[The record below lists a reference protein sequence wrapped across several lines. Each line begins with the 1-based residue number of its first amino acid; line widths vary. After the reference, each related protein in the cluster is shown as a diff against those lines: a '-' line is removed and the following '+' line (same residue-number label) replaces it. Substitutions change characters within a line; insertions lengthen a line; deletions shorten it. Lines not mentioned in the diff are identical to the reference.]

1 MQIHVEIQKG
11 HDSATLGRI
20 NASRF
25 NCLQQGQLVKLL
37 MLMLSDP
44 PISTLRRSINIAH
57 IEHKVCKVKR

>member
-1 MQIHVEIQKG
+1 MDKLFFHFVCFPSGTGMQIYVEIQKG

-25 NCLQQGQLVKLL
+25 HCLQQGQLVKPL

-44 PISTLRRSINIAH
+44 QFPH
-57 IEHKVCKVKR
+57 